1 MKYAGYIQATKDD
14 FCLFEVCKRLFDEG
28 LNDFFFSVP
37 DEYWNGRITPSEDV
51 AQVDAVAKQLNDLGA
66 NALVKV
72 FGVRKHRKPGLRLID
87 VETHVRNE
95 SVMWIR
101 ESGFDHIVI
110 IDGDE
115 LWKRNYFLNMKKYI
129 ASTNPSS
136 VALGMIPTIG
146 LPGYPVDGATDMA
159 TAYIG
164 PGVEFIECRKPSGPR
179 PVELVDVRGIIH
191 FTATRRTMQEI
202 IDKHRTSG
210 HYDDPAYDFEGWIAN
225 TLPNAKPGLR
235 NAHMYRPYQI
245 WKSVRDW
252 TQDELD
258 QIPLSIHPYLGIPKG
273 YVRTIT
279 CT

>member
-28 LNDFFFSVP
+28 LTDFFFSVP
-37 DEYWNGRITPSEDV
+37 DEYWSGRVTPSEDV

-66 NALVKV
+66 NARVKT
-72 FGVRKHRKPGLRLID
+72 FEVRKHRHPGLRLID

-95 SVMWIR
+95 SVKWIR
-101 ESGFDHIVI
+101 DSGFDHIII

-115 LWKRNYFLNMKKYI
+115 LWKKHYFSNLKKFVVEYK
-129 ASTNPSS
+129 PSS
-136 VALGMIPTIG
+136 IALGMIPTIG
-146 LPGYPVDGATDMA
+146 LPGYPIDGATDMA

-164 PGVEFIECRKPSGPR
+164 PDVWFIECRKPSGPR

-210 HYDDPAYDFEGWIAN
+210 HYDDPSYDFEGWIAH

-245 WKSVRDW
+245 WPRVRKW
-252 TQDELD
+252 TKAEINE
-258 QIPLSIHPYLGIPKG
+258 IPESIHPYID
-273 YVRTIT
+273 TQNIDA
-279 CT
+279 